1 MLIFLLRSC
10 KHNNTSL
17 SLMVGITVTVKSN
30 SDFYKQGISIP
41 LVGIEL

>member
-1 MLIFLLRSC
+1 MISGLCLNKQQVYSVSFKYL
-10 KHNNTSL
+10 
-17 SLMVGITVTVKSN
+17 TVNSN